1 VHHASVKAARP
12 VEPRYDRGREAADGQ
27 GERKEKRE
35 RERGREREGGVGR
48 GHRDGKHKK
57 REKGRDTFMKK
68 QRKGGGHLK
77 TRCVPR
83 MSRVSYWSPP
93 RLLQ

>member
-1 VHHASVKAARP
+1 MI
-12 VEPRYDRGREAADGQ
+12 E
-27 GERKEKRE
+27 GERQQTDKEREKR
-35 RERGREREGGVGR
+35 RGREREREGGGVGR